1 MAGSGN
7 SPVGGSSKGILERT
21 SIPFPPHQP
30 LPALCPKGKRALP
43 SPLKACPK
51 GGAWGGA
58 CGHRNFEPAPPR
70 GGGEKASLKN
80 HSAKILSVLFSVF
93 RFPYRRSS
101 RGRSVP
107 RKAAPPHALP
117 DKGRKGIGCLR
128 LAFLSWQAI
137 LG

>member
-58 CGHRNFEPAPPR
+58 CGHRNFEPAPPWMHPEGAGR
-70 GGGEKASLKN
+70 KLHSKTTVQKSYPYYFLFFVFPIVGLQGGAQCPERLPRLMLCQTKEGKAS
-80 HSAKILSVLFSVF
+80 
-93 RFPYRRSS
+93 
-101 RGRSVP
+101 
-107 RKAAPPHALP
+107 AA
-117 DKGRKGIGCLR
+117 
-128 LAFLSWQAI
+128 
-137 LG
+137 

>member
-58 CGHRNFEPAPPR
+58 CGHRNFEPAPPQMHPVGIEIQLQSKTMVQNIMSKSINR
-70 GGGEKASLKN
+70 SL
-80 HSAKILSVLFSVF
+80 LFSNCNILCYKYDF
-93 RFPYRRSS
+93 LRCRIFPKNFIRYYV
-101 RGRSVP
+101 GGD
-107 RKAAPPHALP
+107 AYE
-117 DKGRKGIGCLR
+117 I
-128 LAFLSWQAI
+128 
-137 LG
+137 